1 MEQKLTPENCG
12 CSRTACE
19 IVNETFLALDGFK
32 ALRRECDDSSYK
44 AIQFAGSLARITDRV
59 LKEQAG
65 TDPERLQWGQQ
76 LGLPHPFDI

>member
-1 MEQKLTPENCG
+1 MEQRLTPENCG

-19 IVNETFLALDGFK
+19 IVNETFLALDGFE

-59 LKEQAG
+59 LKEQANAA
-65 TDPERLQWGQQ
+65 EQIQW
-76 LGLPHPFDI
+76 GLPHPFDI